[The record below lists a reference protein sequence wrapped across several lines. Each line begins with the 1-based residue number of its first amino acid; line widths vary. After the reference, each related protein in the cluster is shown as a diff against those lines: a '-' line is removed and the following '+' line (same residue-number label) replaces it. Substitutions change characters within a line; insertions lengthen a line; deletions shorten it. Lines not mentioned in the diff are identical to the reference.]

1 MSTPSRSS
9 LRRIGALMVIPV
21 IMLLGACGMK
31 TDLTIHG
38 DTVDQT
44 VLMWDSSD
52 QMSEA
57 DCSEDG
63 MSDAGVNPAE
73 DAPEGVDVKYTFT
86 KHDGHP
92 ACEIKATNI
101 PLSQFDG
108 KGGQSSQG
116 AASEGAI
123 KITHE
128 NGQYDFT
135 MPLGEMDDSQQQQMK
150 QSGVEVSVSVTFP
163 GKVTEASGNAEKKGS
178 TVTWADVLDE
188 KGSLHAVGEDSAGL
202 LGGSVAGVPWLWIIV
217 GGAVVLVVVIV
228 VVILVARSGKKKK
241 KKSAAPGGY
250 PGQPMGYAQPGQQP
264 YNPQQQPGYPQQG
277 AQPGYPQQQY
287 PGQPGQNPQQ
297 GYNPNGQPGQ
307 PGQQP
312 YNPNGQY

>member
-1 MSTPSRSS
+1 MATP
-9 LRRIGALMVIPV
+9 LN
-21 IMLLGACGMK
+21 
-31 TDLTIHG
+31 
-38 DTVDQT
+38 QT
-44 VLMWDSSD
+44 VLIWDSSD

-57 DCSEDG
+57 DCSKDS
-63 MSDAGVNPAE
+63 MSDAGVSQAK
-73 DAPEGVDVKYTFT
+73 DAQYTFT

-108 KGGQSSQG
+108 KGGQSGQD
-116 AASEGAI
+116 AAEGAI

-178 TVTWADVLDE
+178 TVTWANVLDE
-188 KGSLHAVGEDSAGL
+188 KGSLHAVGKDSAGL
-202 LGGSVAGVPWLWIIV
+202 FGVPWLWIIV
-217 GGAVVLVVVIV
+217 GAAVVLVVIIV
-228 VVILVARSGKKKK
+228 VVIIVVKSGK

-264 YNPQQQPGYPQQG
+264 YNPQQG
-277 AQPGYPQQQY
+277 AQPGYPQQY

-307 PGQQP
+307 PGQPGQQG

>member
-1 MSTPSRSS
+1 MSTPSCSS
-9 LRRIGALMVIPV
+9 LRRIGALVIIPM

-31 TDLTIHG
+31 TDLTIHD

-44 VLMWDSSD
+44 VLIWDSSD

-57 DCSEDG
+57 DCSKDS
-63 MSDAGVNPAE
+63 MSDAGVSQAK
-73 DAPEGVDVKYTFT
+73 DAQYTFT

-108 KGGQSSQG
+108 KGGQSGQD
-116 AASEGAI
+116 AAEGAI

-163 GKVTEASGNAEKKGS
+163 GKVTEASGNAEKKGN
-178 TVTWADVLDE
+178 TVTWANVLDE
-188 KGSLHAVGEDSAGL
+188 KGSLHAVGKDSAGL
-202 LGGSVAGVPWLWIIV
+202 FGVPWLWIIV
-217 GGAVVLVVVIV
+217 GAAVVLVVIIV
-228 VVILVARSGKKKK
+228 VVIIVAKSGK

-264 YNPQQQPGYPQQG
+264 YNPQQG
-277 AQPGYPQQQY
+277 AQPGYPQQY
-287 PGQPGQNPQQ
+287 PGQPGQSPQQ

-307 PGQQP
+307 PGQPGQQG

>member
-44 VLMWDSSD
+44 VLIWDSSD

-57 DCSEDG
+57 DCSKDS
-63 MSDAGVNPAE
+63 MSDAGVSQAK
-73 DAPEGVDVKYTFT
+73 DAQYTFT

-108 KGGQSSQG
+108 KGGQSGQD
-116 AASEGAI
+116 AAEGAI

-150 QSGVEVSVSVTFP
+150 QSGVEASVSFTFP
-163 GKVTEASGNAEKKGS
+163 GKVTEASGNAEKKGN
-178 TVTWADVLDE
+178 TVTWTNVLDE

-217 GGAVVLVVVIV
+217 GAAAVLVVIIV
-228 VVILVARSGKKKK
+228 VVIIVAKSGK

-250 PGQPMGYAQPGQQP
+250 PGQPMGYAQPGQP
-264 YNPQQQPGYPQQG
+264 YNPQQPGYPQQG

-287 PGQPGQNPQQ
+287 PGQPGQQ
-297 GYNPNGQPGQ
+297 GYNPNGPH
-307 PGQQP
+307 
-312 YNPNGQY
+312 

>member
-44 VLMWDSSD
+44 VLIWDSSD

-57 DCSEDG
+57 DCSKDS
-63 MSDAGVNPAE
+63 MSDAGVSQAK
-73 DAPEGVDVKYTFT
+73 DAQYTFT

-108 KGGQSSQG
+108 KGGQSGQD
-116 AASEGAI
+116 AAEGAI

-178 TVTWADVLDE
+178 TVTWANVLDE
-188 KGSLHAVGEDSAGL
+188 KGSLHAVGEDNAGL

-217 GGAVVLVVVIV
+217 GAAAVLVVIIV
-228 VVILVARSGKKKK
+228 VVIIVVKSGK

-264 YNPQQQPGYPQQG
+264 YNPQQG
-277 AQPGYPQQQY
+277 AQPGYPQQY

-307 PGQQP
+307 PGQPGQQG

>member
-9 LRRIGALMVIPV
+9 LRRISALMVIPV

-44 VLMWDSSD
+44 VLIWDSSD

-57 DCSEDG
+57 DCSKDS
-63 MSDAGVNPAE
+63 MSDAGVSQAK
-73 DAPEGVDVKYTFT
+73 DAQYTFT

-108 KGGQSSQG
+108 KGGQSGQD
-116 AASEGAI
+116 AAEGAI

-178 TVTWADVLDE
+178 TVTWANVLDE
-188 KGSLHAVGEDSAGL
+188 KGSLHAVGKDSAGL
-202 LGGSVAGVPWLWIIV
+202 FGVPWLWIIV
-217 GGAVVLVVVIV
+217 GAAVVLVVIIV
-228 VVILVARSGKKKK
+228 VVIIVAKSGK

-264 YNPQQQPGYPQQG
+264 YNPQQG
-277 AQPGYPQQQY
+277 AQPGYPQQY

-307 PGQQP
+307 PGQPGQQG

>member
-9 LRRIGALMVIPV
+9 LHRIGALMVIPV

-44 VLMWDSSD
+44 VLIWDSSD

-57 DCSEDG
+57 DCSKDS
-63 MSDAGVNPAE
+63 MSDAGVSQAK
-73 DAPEGVDVKYTFT
+73 DAQYTFT

-108 KGGQSSQG
+108 KGGQSGQD
-116 AASEGAI
+116 AAEGAI

-178 TVTWADVLDE
+178 TVTWANVLDE
-188 KGSLHAVGEDSAGL
+188 KGSLHAVGKDSAGL
-202 LGGSVAGVPWLWIIV
+202 FGVPWLWIIV
-217 GGAVVLVVVIV
+217 GAAVVLVVIIV
-228 VVILVARSGKKKK
+228 VVIIVAKSGK

-264 YNPQQQPGYPQQG
+264 YNPQQG
-277 AQPGYPQQQY
+277 AQPGYPQQY

-307 PGQQP
+307 PGQPGQQG

>member
-44 VLMWDSSD
+44 VLIWDSSD

-57 DCSEDG
+57 DCSKDS
-63 MSDAGVNPAE
+63 MSDAGVSQAK
-73 DAPEGVDVKYTFT
+73 DAQYTFT

-108 KGGQSSQG
+108 KGGQSGQD
-116 AASEGAI
+116 AAEGAI

-163 GKVTEASGNAEKKGS
+163 GKVTEASGNAEKKGN
-178 TVTWADVLDE
+178 TVIWAKVLDE
-188 KGSLHAVGEDSAGL
+188 KGSLHAVGKDSAGL
-202 LGGSVAGVPWLWIIV
+202 FGVPWLWIIV
-217 GGAVVLVVVIV
+217 GAAVVLVVIIV
-228 VVILVARSGKKKK
+228 VVIIVAKSGK

-264 YNPQQQPGYPQQG
+264 YNPQQG
-277 AQPGYPQQQY
+277 AQPGYPQQY

-307 PGQQP
+307 PGQPGQQG

>member
-9 LRRIGALMVIPV
+9 LRRIGALMVIPM

-44 VLMWDSSD
+44 VLIWDSSD

-57 DCSEDG
+57 DCSKDS
-63 MSDAGVNPAE
+63 MSDAGVSQAK
-73 DAPEGVDVKYTFT
+73 DAQYTFT

-108 KGGQSSQG
+108 KGGQSGQD
-116 AASEGAI
+116 AAEGAI

-178 TVTWADVLDE
+178 TVTWANVLDE
-188 KGSLHAVGEDSAGL
+188 KGSLHAVGKDSAGL
-202 LGGSVAGVPWLWIIV
+202 FGVPWLWIIV
-217 GGAVVLVVVIV
+217 GAAVVLVVIIV
-228 VVILVARSGKKKK
+228 VVIIVVKSGK

-264 YNPQQQPGYPQQG
+264 YNPQQG
-277 AQPGYPQQQY
+277 AQPGYPQQY

-307 PGQQP
+307 PGQPGQQG

>member
-44 VLMWDSSD
+44 VLIWDSSD

-57 DCSEDG
+57 DCSKDS
-63 MSDAGVNPAE
+63 MSDAGVSQAK
-73 DAPEGVDVKYTFT
+73 DAQYTFT

-108 KGGQSSQG
+108 KGGQSGQD
-116 AASEGAI
+116 AAEGAI

-178 TVTWADVLDE
+178 TVTWANVLDE
-188 KGSLHAVGEDSAGL
+188 KGSLHAVGKDSAGL
-202 LGGSVAGVPWLWIIV
+202 FGVPWLWIIV
-217 GGAVVLVVVIV
+217 GAAVVLVVIIV
-228 VVILVARSGKKKK
+228 VVIIVAKSGK

-264 YNPQQQPGYPQQG
+264 YNPQQGAQSGYP
-277 AQPGYPQQQY
+277 QQY

-307 PGQQP
+307 PGQPGQQG

>member
-1 MSTPSRSS
+1 MPSRSS

-21 IMLLGACGMK
+21 IMLLGACGTK
-31 TDLTIHG
+31 YDLTIHG
-38 DTVDQT
+38 DTVDQSI
-44 VLMWDSSD
+44 LMWDSKD
-52 QMSEA
+52 QMTE
-57 DCSEDG
+57 DNCSKEG
-63 MSDAGVNPAE
+63 MASAGVNPA
-73 DAPEGVDVKYTFT
+73 DDVPEGVDVKYTFT
-86 KHDGHP
+86 DHDGHP

-108 KGGQSSQG
+108 KGGQSGQD
-116 AASEGAI
+116 AAEGAI

-178 TVTWADVLDE
+178 TVTWANVLDE
-188 KGSLHAVGEDSAGL
+188 KGSLHAVGKDSAGL
-202 LGGSVAGVPWLWIIV
+202 FGVPWLWIIV
-217 GGAVVLVVVIV
+217 GAAVVLVVIIV
-228 VVILVARSGKKKK
+228 VVIIVVKSGK

-264 YNPQQQPGYPQQG
+264 YNPQQG
-277 AQPGYPQQQY
+277 AQPGYPQQY

-307 PGQQP
+307 PGQPGQQG

>member
-44 VLMWDSSD
+44 VLIWDSSD

-57 DCSEDG
+57 DCSKDS
-63 MSDAGVNPAE
+63 MSDAGVSQAK
-73 DAPEGVDVKYTFT
+73 DAQYTFT

-108 KGGQSSQG
+108 KGGQSGQH
-116 AASEGAI
+116 AAEGAI

-178 TVTWADVLDE
+178 TVTWANVLDE
-188 KGSLHAVGEDSAGL
+188 KGSLHAVGKDSAGL
-202 LGGSVAGVPWLWIIV
+202 FGVPWLWIIV
-217 GGAVVLVVVIV
+217 GAAVVLVVIIV
-228 VVILVARSGKKKK
+228 VVIIVAKSGK

-264 YNPQQQPGYPQQG
+264 YNPQQG
-277 AQPGYPQQQY
+277 AQPGYPQQY

-307 PGQQP
+307 PGQPGQQG

>member
-44 VLMWDSSD
+44 VLIWDSSD

-57 DCSEDG
+57 DCSKDS
-63 MSDAGVNPAE
+63 MSDAGVSQAK
-73 DAPEGVDVKYTFT
+73 DAQYTFT

-108 KGGQSSQG
+108 KGGQSGQD
-116 AASEGAI
+116 AAEGAI

-150 QSGVEVSVSVTFP
+150 QSGVEVSVSGTFP
-163 GKVTEASGNAEKKGS
+163 RPHIHR
-178 TVTWADVLDE
+178 AD
-188 KGSLHAVGEDSAGL
+188 
-202 LGGSVAGVPWLWIIV
+202 
-217 GGAVVLVVVIV
+217 
-228 VVILVARSGKKKK
+228 ARD
-241 KKSAAPGGY
+241 
-250 PGQPMGYAQPGQQP
+250 AQPQGQTQAKP
-264 YNPQQQPGYPQQG
+264 DGKP
-277 AQPGYPQQQY
+277 AQRQKRSRRGRQHRARHDL
-287 PGQPGQNPQQ
+287 
-297 GYNPNGQPGQ
+297 
-307 PGQQP
+307 
-312 YNPNGQY
+312 

>member
-44 VLMWDSSD
+44 VLIWDSSD

-57 DCSEDG
+57 DCSKDS
-63 MSDAGVNPAE
+63 MSDAGVSQAK
-73 DAPEGVDVKYTFT
+73 DAQYTFT

-108 KGGQSSQG
+108 KGGQSGQD
-116 AASEGAI
+116 AAEGAI

-178 TVTWADVLDE
+178 TVTWANVLDE
-188 KGSLHAVGEDSAGL
+188 KGSLHAVGKDSAGL
-202 LGGSVAGVPWLWIIV
+202 FGVPWLWIIV
-217 GGAVVLVVVIV
+217 GAAVVLVVIIV
-228 VVILVARSGKKKK
+228 VVIIVAKSSK

-264 YNPQQQPGYPQQG
+264 YNPQQG
-277 AQPGYPQQQY
+277 AQPGYPQQY

-307 PGQQP
+307 PGQQG

>member
-44 VLMWDSSD
+44 VLIWDSSD

-57 DCSEDG
+57 DCSKDS
-63 MSDAGVNPAE
+63 MSDAGVSQAK
-73 DAPEGVDVKYTFT
+73 DAQYTFT

-108 KGGQSSQG
+108 KGGQSGQD
-116 AASEGAI
+116 AAEGAI

-178 TVTWADVLDE
+178 TVTWANVLDE
-188 KGSLHAVGEDSAGL
+188 KGSLHAVGKDSAGL
-202 LGGSVAGVPWLWIIV
+202 FGVPWLWIIV
-217 GGAVVLVVVIV
+217 GGAVVLVVILV
-228 VVILVARSGKKKK
+228 VVILVAKSGKKKK
-241 KKSAAPGGY
+241 PAAPGAPGAPGGY
-250 PGQPMGYAQPGQQP
+250 PGQPMGYPQPGQQP

-297 GYNPNGQPGQ
+297 PYNPNGQ

>member
-44 VLMWDSSD
+44 VLIWDSSD

-57 DCSEDG
+57 DCSKDS
-63 MSDAGVNPAE
+63 MSDAGVSQAK
-73 DAPEGVDVKYTFT
+73 DAQYTFT

-108 KGGQSSQG
+108 KGGQSGQD
-116 AASEGAI
+116 AAEGAI

-178 TVTWADVLDE
+178 TVTWANVLDE
-188 KGSLHAVGEDSAGL
+188 KGSLHAVGKDSAGL
-202 LGGSVAGVPWLWIIV
+202 FGVPWLWIIV
-217 GGAVVLVVVIV
+217 GAAVVLVVIIV
-228 VVILVARSGKKKK
+228 VVIIVVKSGK

-264 YNPQQQPGYPQQG
+264 YNPQQG
-277 AQPGYPQQQY
+277 AQPGYPQQY

-307 PGQQP
+307 PGQPGQQG

>member
-44 VLMWDSSD
+44 VLIWDSSD

-57 DCSEDG
+57 DCSKDS
-63 MSDAGVNPAE
+63 MSDAGVSQAK
-73 DAPEGVDVKYTFT
+73 DAQYTFT

-108 KGGQSSQG
+108 KGGQSGQD
-116 AASEGAI
+116 AAEGAI

-178 TVTWADVLDE
+178 TITWANVLDE
-188 KGSLHAVGEDSAGL
+188 KGSLHAVGKDSAGL
-202 LGGSVAGVPWLWIIV
+202 FGVPWLWIIV
-217 GGAVVLVVVIV
+217 GAAVVLVVIIV
-228 VVILVARSGKKKK
+228 VVIIVVKSGK

-264 YNPQQQPGYPQQG
+264 YNPQQG
-277 AQPGYPQQQY
+277 AQPGYPQQY

-307 PGQQP
+307 PGQQG

>member
-1 MSTPSRSS
+1 MSMPSRSS
-9 LRRIGALMVIPV
+9 LRRIGTLMVIPV
-21 IMLLGACGMK
+21 IMLLGACGTK
-31 TDLTIHG
+31 YDLTIHG
-38 DTVDQT
+38 DTVDQSI
-44 VLMWDSSD
+44 LMWDSKD
-52 QMSEA
+52 QMTES

-63 MSDAGVNPAE
+63 LSRSGVNPAS
-73 DAPEGVDVKYTFT
+73 DVPEGVEVKYNFT
-86 KHDGHP
+86 QHDGHP

-101 PLSQFDG
+101 PLSQFN
-108 KGGQSSQG
+108 GQSSSSG
-116 AASEGAI
+116 SSGSL

-128 NGQYDFT
+128 NGHYDVT
-135 MPLGEMDDSQQQQMK
+135 VPLNDTSDSDQQEMK
-150 QSGVEVSVSVTFP
+150 QAGVEFSVSITFP
-163 GKVTEASGNAEKKGS
+163 GRVTEASGNAEKKGN
-178 TVTWADVLDE
+178 TVIWAKVLDE

-202 LGGSVAGVPWLWIIV
+202 FGVPWLWIIV
-217 GGAVVLVVVIV
+217 GGAVVLVVILV

-241 KKSAAPGGY
+241 PAAPGAPGGY
-250 PGQPMGYAQPGQQP
+250 PGQPMGYPQPGQQP

-297 GYNPNGQPGQ
+297 PYNPNGQ